1 MPRRAQGP
9 RLYLDQRRKQ
19 WIVRD
24 GQSFSRTGRAESD
37 REGAEKRLAEY
48 IVAKYRP
55 AASPS
60 PLIAD
65 VLLAYSREHLP
76 NVPSGA
82 NTAWNVKNLVAFW
95 GTKKVDFVTPNN
107 CQDYAVSKSA
117 GGARRDLEVLRAAI
131 HYWDR
136 HYGPLSSVPAVHLPK
151 KSQPKERWLTR
162 PEARALRHASK
173 NTPHL
178 YRFIVIGLLTGSRS
192 GAITNLEWN
201 WIDLERGLMRRR
213 ALGSSETN
221 KRTPTVRLGRKLLTL
236 LRRWKRLDDEKSKWV
251 CHYDGRRVLKVRR
264 SWATAIAQAGLGRD
278 VTPHT
283 LRHTRA
289 TWLMQ
294 QGIDPWEAAG
304 HLGMS
309 VETLQR
315 VYGKHHP
322 DYQKNA
328 AEV

>member
-1 MPRRAQGP
+1 MPRHAQGP
-9 RLYLDQRRKQ
+9 RLYLDRRRKQ

-24 GQSFSRTGRAESD
+24 GKSFSRTGRPKSD
-37 REGAEKRLAEY
+37 RAGAEKRLAEY
-48 IVAKYRP
+48 IGAKYRP
-55 AASPS
+55 TPSPS
-60 PLIAD
+60 PMIAD

-76 NVPSGA
+76 SVPSGA
-82 NTAWNVKNLVAFW
+82 NTAWNVKNLILFW
-95 GTKKVDFVTPNN
+95 GMKKIDYVTPNN
-107 CQDYAVSKSA
+107 CRTYAATKAA

-131 HYWDR
+131 GYWHR
-136 HYGPLSSVPAVHLPK
+136 NYGPLSSVPVVQLPP

-162 PEARALRHASK
+162 QEARKLRQAAMRW
-173 NTPHL
+173 PHL

-192 GAITNLEWN
+192 GAIMNLKWD
-201 WIDLERGLMRRR
+201 WIDLDRGLMRRR
-213 ALGSSETN
+213 AAGEAETK
-221 KRTPTVRLGRKLLTL
+221 KRTPPVRMGKKLTRL
-236 LRRWKRLDDEKSKWV
+236 LRHWKRLDGDRSKWV
-251 CHYDGRRVLKVRR
+251 CHYDGRPVAKMRR
-264 SWATAIAQAGLGRD
+264 SWAAAIAKAGLGKD

-294 QGIDPWEAAG
+294 SGIDPWEAAG

-309 VETLQR
+309 METLQR

-328 AEV
+328 AEI